1 MSAYVVIVF
10 GFSATEQEYDLIDTE
25 DTIRKMADDEELKW
39 NQDNFGEEEE
49 ENEDKTREE
58 KKGKEQ
64 TESTYCQ
71 IPRKKKTTTTKM
83 NGINRLNIK
92 KRKNKWY

>member
-1 MSAYVVIVF
+1 MSASVVIVF
-10 GFSATEQEYDLIDTE
+10 GFPAKEQGYNPIHTE
-25 DTIRKMADDEELKW
+25 DTIRKMADDAELKW

-49 ENEDKTREE
+49 ENEDKNREE

-71 IPRKKKTTTTKM
+71 IPRKKKTTTTKI
-83 NGINRLNIK
+83 NGINRLDMK
-92 KRKNKWY
+92 KGKTKWY